1 MPQHLLP
8 VWEIWAECIDNT
20 FAEEFEK
27 GKADTGFSLCFLP
40 LYFKIKIIY
49 NIKNIYDVRKRDE
62 KVSLILRKAEKKDAD
77 AIAEI
82 EAERFSKPWSK
93 ASVLSE
99 IENPSSVVIC
109 AENDGEIVGYGGL
122 QTVLDEGYIT
132 NIAVRKRNER
142 KGIAS
147 VIVEAIIESAKERKL
162 SFVSLEV
169 RESNFAAQGL
179 YLKYGFETVGK
190 RTNFYEKPAE
200 DALIMTKNL

>member
-1 MPQHLLP
+1 MIIRLP
-8 VWEIWAECIDNT
+8 KSLKR
-20 FAEEFEK
+20 EK
-27 GKADTGFSLCFLP
+27 PIPAFPFVFLP

-77 AIAEI
+77 EIAKI

-109 AENDGEIVGYGGL
+109 AETDGEIVGYGGL

-132 NIAVRKRNER
+132 NIAVRKKNER

-147 VIVEAIIESAKERKL
+147 AIVEAIIGSAKERKL

-179 YLKYGFETVGK
+179 YLKYGFEIVGK